1 MSLETL
7 AIIPA
12 RGGSKGIPRKNLH
25 LLASKPLVAHSIEAA
40 LQAPSIHRVVVSTD
54 DAEIAEVAQAYGAEV
69 CLRPSEISGDAAT
82 SESALV
88 HVLDELER
96 ADGYRPD
103 MVVFLQATSP
113 YRWPQDIQ
121 AAYDLL
127 VAEGA
132 DSLFSAGPMHGFV
145 WSRQGADVRSLTYD
159 YHHRQRRQD
168 LGEHVLENGSIYIF
182 KTKILR
188 ETGNRLGGQIAVY
201 MMDSLRSLQ
210 VDEPGDFEVMEQ
222 LLAFTPPAATQ

>member
-1 MSLETL
+1 MSHETL

-12 RGGSKGIPRKNLH
+12 RGGSKGIPGKNLR
-25 LLASKPLVAHSIEAA
+25 LLASKPLIAHSIEAA
-40 LQAPSIHRVVVSTD
+40 LHTPSINRVVVSTD
-54 DAEIAEVAQAYGAEV
+54 DPEIAEAALAYGAEV
-69 CLRPSEISGDAAT
+69 CIRPPEISGDEAT
-82 SESALV
+82 SESALI
-88 HVLDELER
+88 HVLDEMER
-96 ADGYRPD
+96 ADGYQPD

-113 YRWPQDIQ
+113 HRWVPDIQ

-127 VAEGA
+127 LEEGA

-145 WSRQGADVRSLTYD
+145 WSRQGADVHSLTYD
-159 YHHRQRRQD
+159 YHNRQRRQD

-188 ETGNRLGGQIAVY
+188 ETGNRLGGRIAVY

-210 VDEPGDFEVMEQ
+210 VDEPGDLEIMEQ
-222 LLAFTPPAATQ
+222 LLAMTPPAS